1 MPIKHEKNKM
11 SFIRRRPSRTPSSP
25 KFGSFDTPVRATLSL
40 PEPLSAPCVVIAV
53 PRFNVGYSVHLIEAG
68 PLEGDMV
75 PVFLEHGPLV
85 QGEAIRMQILAKEVQ
100 RICIN
105 TKVDAPVARKNPQDG
120 FWALILVERYTKN

>member
-1 MPIKHEKNKM
+1 M
-11 SFIRRRPSRTPSSP
+11 SFIRRRLSIAPSSP
-25 KFGSFDTPVRATLSL
+25 KFGSFDTPIRATLSL
-40 PEPLSAPCVVIAV
+40 PEPMSASCVTVV

-85 QGEAIRMQILAKEVQ
+85 QGEPIRMQILATEVQ

-105 TKVDAPVARKNPQDG
+105 TKVDAPVTRRNPQDG
-120 FWALILVERYTKN
+120 FWALILVERHTTN